1 MMWQDLTEEQKLT
14 AIIEVTKQRDD
25 LKQQLADYRNTIAQQ
40 AELLAAHK
48 AEMQDWQRELL
59 TTKQQ
64 LAEAQRVTFDPQ
76 VLERMNELEQQRDEL
91 LVALEPFSRLLQEH
105 NSVGKDDRPIFGIN
119 SVTIT
124 LGDLRRA
131 VAAIAKVKP

>member
-1 MMWQDLTEEQKLT
+1 MVEGTEMMWQDLTEEQKLT

-59 TTKQQ
+59 MTKQQ
-64 LAEAQRVTFDPQ
+64 LAEAQRVTFGHETMSHD
-76 VLERMNELEQQRDEL
+76 
-91 LVALEPFSRLLQEH
+91 
-105 NSVGKDDRPIFGIN
+105 
-119 SVTIT
+119 IT
-124 LGDLRRA
+124 FCASTQCPLIGTCRRA
-131 VAAIAKVKP
+131 HPPSDISWLSFSNFYEEGRECKSYWPIKERK